1 MRTKTES
8 GQYQHLHTHP
18 FVLTQG
24 QPFDQKLIKTNSW
37 TFFVPNLA
45 WVTLRR
51 EWYRLTKYPTSN

>member
-18 FVLTQG
+18 FVVTQG
-24 QPFDQKLIKTNSW
+24 QPFDQKCVCL
-37 TFFVPNLA
+37 TFLVPNLA
-45 WVTLRR
+45 GITLRR